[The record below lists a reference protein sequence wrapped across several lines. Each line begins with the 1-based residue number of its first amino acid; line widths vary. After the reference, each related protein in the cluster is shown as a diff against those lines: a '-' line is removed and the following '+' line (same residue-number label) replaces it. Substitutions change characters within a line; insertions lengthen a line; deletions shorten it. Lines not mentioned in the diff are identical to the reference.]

1 MSVCHG
7 LIVCDCLCKP
17 TDIVSWKLNE
27 MKMVCLVRG
36 VLLLLRC
43 AGVAVQL
50 GDRRHVAVLG
60 GMAVWL
66 GDRSHVAVWRCACK
80 DACPHEKKWLL

>member
-1 MSVCHG
+1 
-7 LIVCDCLCKP
+7 
-17 TDIVSWKLNE
+17 
-27 MKMVCLVRG
+27 MKMVCGVRG
-36 VLLLLRC
+36 VLLLLLLLRC

-66 GDRSHVAVWRCACK
+66 GDRRHVAVWRYASK
-80 DACPHEKKWLL
+80 DACPHEKKRLL